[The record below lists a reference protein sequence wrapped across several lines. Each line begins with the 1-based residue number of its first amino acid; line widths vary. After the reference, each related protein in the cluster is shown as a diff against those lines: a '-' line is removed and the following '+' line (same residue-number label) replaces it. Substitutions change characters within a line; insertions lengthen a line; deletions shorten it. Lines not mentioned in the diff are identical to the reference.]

1 MSLLDRLKAQI
12 AQDGPIGVPEFFTRC
27 LHDPRDGYYAMRP
40 ALGGLGGAGGDF
52 ITAPLVSQMFGEL
65 IGLWVLETWTRM
77 GRPSSF
83 RLVEMGPGDG
93 TLMSDLLRAGRLDP
107 EFLAAAQVWLV
118 EVSAPLRAKQAERLG
133 DGPRWVGRLDEVPAG
148 APMILVANELLD
160 CLPARQ
166 FVRTK
171 DGWAERVIGLG
182 EDGALAFGLRSLGK
196 SSLPLDGGG
205 AGVGVTTAVDEARLR
220 QAAAAEI
227 TPIPNPSPIEGE
239 GSVRVGTIFESS
251 PAQAA
256 LASDIAHRL
265 TTDGGAALLIDY
277 GRDVPEAGDTLQA
290 ISNHQKVDP
299 LTTAGLADLTVWADF
314 PSVVAAAR
322 ETGAKAGPILS
333 QAEFLLA
340 LGIEARAQA
349 LATARPDRAEQIAR
363 QLDRLVGKAQMGA
376 LFKVACLTAPDLSP
390 PLFEDAT

>member
-40 ALGGLGGAGGDF
+40 DLGAGGDF

-77 GRPSSF
+77 GRPSPF

-93 TLMSDLLRAGRLDP
+93 TLMSDLLRAGKLDP
-107 EFLAAAQVWLV
+107 DFLAAAQVWLV
-118 EVSAPLRAKQAERLG
+118 EVSAPLRARQAAKLG
-133 DGPRWVGRLDEVPAG
+133 EGPRWVERLDQVPAG

-166 FVRTK
+166 FVKTES
-171 DGWAERVIGLG
+171 GWAERVIGLA
-182 EDGALAFGLRSLGK
+182 EDGALAFGLKSLGK
-196 SSLPLDGGG
+196 SPLSPDGGG
-205 AGVGVTTAVDEARLR
+205 AGVGVTAAFDETRRR
-220 QAAAAEI
+220 QAANAEV

-239 GSVRVGTIFESS
+239 GSVGQIWETS

-265 TTDGGAALLIDY
+265 AADGGAALLIDY

-290 ISNHQKVDP
+290 VRGHQKVDP
-299 LTTAGLADLTVWADF
+299 LTTAGLADLTIWADF

-349 LATARPDRAEQIAR
+349 LAKARPDRAEQIAR

>member
-27 LHDPRDGYYAMRP
+27 LHDPRDGYYAIRP
-40 ALGGLGGAGGDF
+40 DLGAGGDF

-65 IGLWVLETWTRM
+65 IGVWALETWTRM
-77 GRPSSF
+77 GRPAPF

-93 TLMSDLLRAGRLDP
+93 ALMSDLLRAGRLDP
-107 EFLAAAQVWLV
+107 DFLAAAEVWLV
-118 EVSAPLRAKQAERLG
+118 EVSGPLRARQAARLG
-133 DGPRWVGRLDEVPAG
+133 ERPRWVGRLDEVPGG

-171 DGWAERVIGLG
+171 EGWAERVIGLG
-182 EDGALAFGLRSLGK
+182 EDGALAFGLRGLGK
-196 SSLPLDGGG
+196 SPDSAPPHLP
-205 AGVGVTTAVDEARLR
+205 EA
-220 QAAAAEI
+220 
-227 TPIPNPSPIEGE
+227 GE
-239 GSVRVGTIFESS
+239 GGIWESS

-265 TTDGGAALLIDY
+265 LVDGGAALLIDY
-277 GRDVPEAGDTLQA
+277 GRDAPEAGDTLQA
-290 ISNHQKVDP
+290 IRNHQKVDP

-322 ETGAKAGPILS
+322 EAGAKAGPILT
-333 QAEFLLA
+333 QAQFLLA

-349 LATARPDRAEQIAR
+349 LASARPDRAEQIAR

>member
-27 LHDPRDGYYAMRP
+27 LHDPRDGYYATRP
-40 ALGGLGGAGGDF
+40 DLGAGGDF

-65 IGLWVLETWTRM
+65 IGLWAIETWTRM
-77 GRPSSF
+77 DRPAPF

-93 TLMSDLLRAGRLDP
+93 TLMSDLLRAGRLAP
-107 EFLAAAQVWLV
+107 AFLAAAEVWLV
-118 EVSAPLRAKQAERLG
+118 EVSTPLRVRQAAKLG
-133 DGPRWVGRLDEVPAG
+133 DAPRWVGRLDEVPAG

-182 EDGALAFGLRSLGK
+182 EDGALAFGLRAINPPPRGGGVRVA
-196 SSLPLDGGG
+196 DGGG
-205 AGVGVTTAVDEARLR
+205 SSADPA
-220 QAAAAEI
+220 
-227 TPIPNPSPIEGE
+227 PSPSGPSDHLPRWGE
-239 GSVRVGTIFESS
+239 DLEPGQILESS

-265 TTDGGAALLIDY
+265 VTDGGAALLVDY
-277 GRDVPEAGDTLQA
+277 GRDAPEAGDTLQA
-290 ISNHQKVDP
+290 LQDHAKVDP

-314 PSVVAAAR
+314 PSVIAAAR
-322 ETGAKAGPILS
+322 ETGAKAGPIIT

-340 LGIEARAQA
+340 LGIEQRAQA
-349 LATARPDRAEQIAR
+349 LSAARPDRADQLAR

-376 LFKVACLTAPDLSP
+376 LFKVACLCAPDLSP

>member
-40 ALGGLGGAGGDF
+40 DLGAGGDF

-77 GRPSSF
+77 GRPSPF

-107 EFLAAAQVWLV
+107 AFLAAAEVWLV
-118 EVSAPLRAKQAERLG
+118 EVSAPLRAKQAARLG
-133 DGPRWVGRLDEVPAG
+133 EGPRWVSRLDEVPAG

-182 EDGALAFGLRSLGK
+182 EDGQLAFGLRSLGK
-196 SSLPLDGGG
+196 SPLPLDGGG
-205 AGVGVTTAVDEARLR
+205 AGVGVTAALDDERRR
-220 QAAAAEI
+220 QVADAEY
-227 TPIPNPSPIEGE
+227 TPIPNPSPIKGE
-239 GSVRVGTIFESS
+239 GSIGQIWESS

-265 TTDGGAALLIDY
+265 ITDGGAALLIDY

-290 ISNHQKVDP
+290 VQGHQKVDP

-333 QAEFLLA
+333 QGEFLLA

-349 LATARPDRAEQIAR
+349 LASARPDRADQIAR
-363 QLDRLVGKAQMGA
+363 QLDRLVGEAQMGA